1 MGLERNQAFLD
12 AFGKRVRE
20 LRTAKRLS
28 MRALADILNVDVH
41 HLSNVENAKINTTLM
56 MVYSLAIA
64 LEVPVVD
71 LFAFEVEN

>member
-20 LRTAKRLS
+20 LRTAKGLS